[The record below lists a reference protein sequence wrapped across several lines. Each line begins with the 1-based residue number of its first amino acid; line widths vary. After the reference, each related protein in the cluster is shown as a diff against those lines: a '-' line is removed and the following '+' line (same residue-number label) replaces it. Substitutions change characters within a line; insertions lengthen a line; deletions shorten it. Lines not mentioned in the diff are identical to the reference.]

1 MSWVSGIVTV
11 FFRNGLVLQTVRLVS
26 PLKAFAMSQTSS
38 APLLAASNERLPVG
52 GLLALAMTGFI
63 AILSET
69 LPAGLLDQIADGMHI
84 SQAMAGQWV
93 TAYALGSLLTAIPLV
108 TLTQGWYRRRALL
121 LAIIGFVL
129 FNGLTAL
136 SDSNTLTLV
145 LRFLTGAAA
154 GLAWGLIAGH
164 ARRMVPVPL
173 QGRAMALAML
183 GQPIALSLGLPI
195 ATWLG
200 AGLGWRATFVV
211 VTLVALL
218 LVVWVLRSVPDY
230 PGQAADKR
238 PAAMQVLRT
247 PGVLI
252 VLLVILTWILGHN
265 ILYTYIVPLL
275 AAAGMAAD
283 IGPVLMVFGLSALAG
298 IGLVGL
304 LVDRHLRKLVLLS
317 LAGFALATLAL
328 GQASSWLVY
337 LSIAL
342 WGMTYGGA
350 PTLLQTACA
359 DAAGQGGDV
368 AQSMLVTVWNC
379 AIALGGII
387 GGLLLAGAGVEWFGG
402 VVLVLIAL
410 AWLLAVAGR
419 GSGFVAGRR

>member
-1 MSWVSGIVTV
+1 
-11 FFRNGLVLQTVRLVS
+11 
-26 PLKAFAMSQTSS
+26 MSQTSS
-38 APLLAASNERLPVG
+38 APLLGESAERLPLS

-69 LPAGLLDQIADGMHI
+69 LPAGLLDQIAGGMAI

-121 LAIIGFVL
+121 LAIGGFVL

-136 SDSNTLTLV
+136 SSSNALTLV
-145 LRFLTGAAA
+145 LRFFTGAAA

-164 ARRMVPVPL
+164 ARRMVPVAL
-173 QGRAMALAML
+173 QGRAMAVAML

-195 ATWLG
+195 GTWLG
-200 AGLGWRATFVV
+200 ALLGWRSTFVV
-211 VTLVALL
+211 VTVAALL
-218 LVVWVLRSVPDY
+218 LVVWVLRAVPDY
-230 PGQAADKR
+230 PGQAAGKR
-238 PAAMQVLRT
+238 PAALQVLRT
-247 PGVLI
+247 PGVAL
-252 VLLVILTWILGHN
+252 VLLVIMTWILGHN

-275 AAAGMAAD
+275 AAAGMAAE
-283 IGPVLMVFGLSALAG
+283 IGQVLMVFGLSALAG

-304 LVDRHLRKLVLLS
+304 LVDRHLRTLVLLS
-317 LAGFALATLAL
+317 LAGFAVATLML
-328 GQASSWLVY
+328 GQASSWALY

-342 WGMTYGGA
+342 WGVTYGGA

-359 DAAGQGGDV
+359 DAAGEGGDV
-368 AQSMLVTVWNC
+368 AQSMLVTVWNS

-387 GGLLLAGAGVEWFGG
+387 GGLLLTEAGVAWFGP
-402 VVLVLIAL
+402 VALVLIGL
-410 AWLLAVAGR
+410 AWLLAW
-419 GSGFVAGRR
+419 AGRRGGFKAGSR

>member
-1 MSWVSGIVTV
+1 
-11 FFRNGLVLQTVRLVS
+11 
-26 PLKAFAMSQTSS
+26 MSQISS
-38 APLLAASNERLPVG
+38 APLLASGSERLPFS

-121 LAIIGFVL
+121 LAIVGFVL

-136 SDSNTLTLV
+136 STSNTLTLV
-145 LRFLTGAAA
+145 LRFFTGAAA

-164 ARRMVPVPL
+164 ARRMVPVAL
-173 QGRAMALAML
+173 QGRAMAVAML

-200 AGLGWRATFVV
+200 AVLGWRATFVV
-211 VTLVALL
+211 VTVVALL
-218 LVVWVLRSVPDY
+218 LVAWVLRSVPDY
-230 PGQAADKR
+230 PGHAAGKR
-238 PAAMQVLRT
+238 PAALQVLRK
-247 PGVLI
+247 PGVLT
-252 VLLVILTWILGHN
+252 VLLVILSWILGHN
-265 ILYTYIVPLL
+265 VLYTYIVPLL
-275 AAAGMAAD
+275 ASAGMAAD
-283 IGPVLMVFGLSALAG
+283 IGPVLMVFGLAAMAG

-304 LVDRHLRKLVLLS
+304 LVDRHLRTLVLLS
-317 LAGFALATLAL
+317 LAGFALATLVM
-328 GQASSWLVY
+328 GQASPWAMY

-342 WGMTYGGA
+342 WGVTYGGA

-359 DAAGQGGDV
+359 DAAGEGGDV
-368 AQSMLVTVWNC
+368 AQSMLVTVWNS

-387 GGLLLAGAGVEWFGG
+387 GGLLLSGAGVEWFGG
-402 VVLVLIAL
+402 VVLALIAL
-410 AWLLAVAGR
+410 AWLLAWVGR
-419 GSGFVAGRR
+419 RNGFVGGAR

>member
-136 SDSNTLTLV
+136 SDSNKLTLV
-145 LRFLTGAAA
+145 LRFFTGAAA

>member
-1 MSWVSGIVTV
+1 
-11 FFRNGLVLQTVRLVS
+11 
-26 PLKAFAMSQTSS
+26 MSQTSS
-38 APLLAASNERLPVG
+38 APLLAAGSERLPLS

-69 LPAGLLDQIADGMHI
+69 LPAGLLDQIANGMHI

-108 TLTQGWYRRRALL
+108 TLTQGWNRRRALL
-121 LAIIGFVL
+121 LAIAGFVL

-136 SDSNTLTLV
+136 SWSNTLTLV
-145 LRFLTGAAA
+145 LRFCTGAAA

-164 ARRMVPVPL
+164 ARRMVPVAL
-173 QGRAMALAML
+173 QGRAMAVAML

-211 VTLVALL
+211 VTVVALL
-218 LVVWVLRSVPDY
+218 LLAWVLRSVPDY
-230 PGQAADKR
+230 PGHPAGKR
-238 PAAMQVLRT
+238 PAALQVLRT
-247 PGVLI
+247 PGVLV
-252 VLLVILTWILGHN
+252 VLLVILCWILGHN

-283 IGPVLMVFGLSALAG
+283 IGPALLVFGLSALAG

-304 LVDRHLRKLVLLS
+304 LVDLHLRPLVLLS
-317 LAGFALATLAL
+317 LAGFALATLVL
-328 GQASSWLVY
+328 GQASAWQVY
-337 LSIAL
+337 LGIAL
-342 WGMTYGGA
+342 WGVTYGGA

-359 DAAGQGGDV
+359 DAAGEGGDV
-368 AQSMLVTVWNC
+368 AQSMLVTVWNS
-379 AIALGGII
+379 AIALGGIV
-387 GGLLLAGAGVEWFGG
+387 GGLLLSGAGVEWFGA
-402 VVLVLIAL
+402 VVLGLVGV
-410 AWLLAVAGR
+410 AWLLAWAGR
-419 GSGFVAGRR
+419 RNGFVAGAR

>member
-1 MSWVSGIVTV
+1 M
-11 FFRNGLVLQTVRLVS
+11 FRRGCRPSRWGCHRL
-26 PLKAFAMSQTSS
+26 ARD
-38 APLLAASNERLPVG
+38 APGAAARFPACRCWGSDNAGRY
-52 GLLALAMTGFI
+52 A
-63 AILSET
+63 
-69 LPAGLLDQIADGMHI
+69 PAGLLDQIADGMHI

-136 SDSNTLTLV
+136 SNSNTLTLV
-145 LRFLTGAAA
+145 LRFFTGAAA

-211 VTLVALL
+211 VTLVASL

-230 PGQAADKR
+230 PGQAAGKR

-247 PGVLI
+247 PGVLL

-317 LAGFALATLAL
+317 LTGFALATLAL

-387 GGLLLAGAGVEWFGG
+387 GGLLLAGAGVAWFGG
-402 VVLVLIAL
+402 VVLGLIAL